1 MSINP
6 ATVKASAMDIAH
18 QAGPCG
24 VGGGKCWK
32 GNFKA
37 DFANVVRKGDYAKVD
52 KASATD
58 IAHKRDP
65 AVWVEEKVG
74 KGILKRILRM
84 LLESE
89 SLSIFG

>member
-1 MSINP
+1 MSFLPINL
-6 ATVKASAMDIAH
+6 ATV
-18 QAGPCG
+18 
-24 VGGGKCWK
+24 
-32 GNFKA
+32 
-37 DFANVVRKGDYAKVD
+37 

-84 LLESE
+84 LGDYAKVDKVEKGKGWRGN
-89 SLSIFG
+89 FKMD

>member
-52 KASATD
+52 K
-58 IAHKRDP
+58 
-65 AVWVEEKVG
+65 VG
-74 KGILKRILRM
+74 KGKGWRGNFKM
-84 LLESE
+84 D
-89 SLSIFG
+89 